1 MKLLSRKCA
10 QLTTY
15 FAGVESTYFINMRT
29 VLGETNFKI
38 GDKYNIYLRA
48 QMNDLG
54 VIPTH
59 HRADR
64 FLLSSSM
71 MRFQNYE
78 TPVGKQSSKAE
89 IVSYGSFPLFFN
101 GNVNC
106 NAIALS
112 SSVYHTFTLEGET
125 GTITM
130 RCQDQTANIISAQA
144 YPNYYFIFD
153 IYHITE

>member
-1 MKLLSRKCA
+1 MKYLSQKCA

-15 FAGVESTYFINMRT
+15 FVGGESTYLINMRT

-48 QMNDLG
+48 QMNDVG
-54 VIPTH
+54 VVPVH

-64 FLLSSSM
+64 FLLSSSL

-78 TPVGKQSSKAE
+78 TAVGKQASKAE
-89 IVSYGSFPLFFN
+89 IVSYGSFPMFFN
-101 GNVNC
+101 TNASC

-112 SSVYHTFTLEGET
+112 SSVYHTFTLEGEI
-125 GTITM
+125 GTLKM
-130 RCQDQTANIISAQA
+130 QCQAQVDNTLSTQA
-144 YPNYYFIFD
+144 YPNYFFVFD
-153 IYHITE
+153 IYKCD

>member
-1 MKLLSRKCA
+1 MKYLSQKCA

-15 FAGVESTYFINMRT
+15 FAGGESTYVINMRT

-48 QMNDLG
+48 EMNDVGAIAL
-54 VIPTH
+54 H
-59 HRADR
+59 ERANR

-89 IVSYGSFPLFFN
+89 IVSYASFPMFFN
-101 GNVNC
+101 NNVTC
-106 NAIALS
+106 NAVALS
-112 SSVYHTFTLEGET
+112 SSVYHTFILEGEI
-125 GTITM
+125 GTLKM
-130 RCQDQTANIISAQA
+130 QCQSQATNVLSGDA
-144 YPNYYFIFD
+144 YPNFYFVFD
-153 IYHITE
+153 IFKCS

>member
-1 MKLLSRKCA
+1 MKPLSQKCA

-15 FAGVESTYFINMRT
+15 FAGGESTYLVNMRT
-29 VLGETNFKI
+29 ILGETNFKI

-48 QMNDLG
+48 EMND
-54 VIPTH
+54 VAVVPIH
-59 HRADR
+59 HRAER

-89 IVSYGSFPLFFN
+89 MVSYGSFPMFFN
-101 GNVNC
+101 TNTTC

-112 SSVYHTFTLEGET
+112 SSVYHTFILEGEV

-130 RCQDQTANIISAQA
+130 QCQSQVNNTLNGAGF
-144 YPNYYFIFD
+144 PNYYFIFD
-153 IYHITE
+153 IYKCA

>member
-1 MKLLSRKCA
+1 MKLLSQKCA

-15 FAGVESTYFINMRT
+15 FVGGESTYVVNMRT

-48 QMNDLG
+48 QMND
-54 VIPTH
+54 VAVVPAH

-78 TPVGKQSSKAE
+78 TAVGKQASKAE
-89 IVSYGSFPLFFN
+89 IVSYASFPLFFDTN
-101 GNVNC
+101 ITC

-112 SSVYHTFTLEGET
+112 SSVYHTFTLEGEV
-125 GTITM
+125 GTLRM
-130 RCQDQTANIISAQA
+130 QCQDQTANVLSAQA

-153 IYHITE
+153 IYKCD

>member
-1 MKLLSRKCA
+1 MKLLSKKCA

-15 FAGVESTYFINMRT
+15 FAGAESTYFINMRT

-48 QMNDLG
+48 QMNDVLALP
-54 VIPTH
+54 IH
-59 HRADR
+59 HRASR

-89 IVSYGSFPLFFN
+89 MVSYGSFPMFFN
-101 GNVNC
+101 TTTTC

-112 SSVYHTFTLEGET
+112 SSVYQTFTLEGEV

-130 RCQDQTANIISAQA
+130 QCQDQVNNTFNTQA
-144 YPNYYFIFD
+144 FPNYYFIFD
-153 IYHITE
+153 IYKCD

>member
-1 MKLLSRKCA
+1 MKLLSQKCA

-15 FAGVESTYFINMRT
+15 FAGGTSTYLINMRT

-48 QMNDLG
+48 EMNDVG
-54 VIPTH
+54 VVPVH

-89 IVSYGSFPLFFN
+89 MVSYGSFPLFFDTN
-101 GNVNC
+101 ITC

-112 SSVYHTFTLEGET
+112 SSVYHTFTLEGEV

-130 RCQDQTANIISAQA
+130 QCQDQRDNIISANP

-153 IYHITE
+153 IYKCV

>member
-1 MKLLSRKCA
+1 MKLLSQKCA

-15 FAGVESTYFINMRT
+15 FAGGESTYLINMRT

-48 QMNDLG
+48 QMNDDTFVNG
-54 VIPTH
+54 TE
-59 HRADR
+59 RAER

-89 IVSYGSFPLFFN
+89 MVSYGSFPMFYHR
-101 GNVNC
+101 GADPS

-112 SSVYHTFTLEGET
+112 SSVYHTFTLEGEV

-130 RCQDQTANIISAQA
+130 RCQSQVNNTLNGAGF
-144 YPNYYFIFD
+144 PNYYFIFD
-153 IYHITE
+153 IYKCD

>member
-1 MKLLSRKCA
+1 MKLLSQKCA

-15 FAGVESTYFINMRT
+15 FAGAESTYVVNMRT
-29 VLGETNFKI
+29 ILGETNFKI

-48 QMNDLG
+48 QMNDVG
-54 VIPTH
+54 VVPAH

-71 MRFQNYE
+71 MRFNNYE

-89 IVSYGSFPLFFN
+89 IVSYGSFPLFFDTN
-101 GNVNC
+101 ATC

-112 SSVYHTFTLEGET
+112 NSIYHTFTLEGEV

-130 RCQDQTANIISAQA
+130 RCQDQRDNIISANV

-153 IYHITE
+153 IYHCI

>member
-1 MKLLSRKCA
+1 
-10 QLTTY
+10 
-15 FAGVESTYFINMRT
+15 
-29 VLGETNFKI
+29 
-38 GDKYNIYLRA
+38 
-48 QMNDLG
+48 MNDVG
-54 VIPTH
+54 VVAVH
-59 HRADR
+59 ERANR

-89 IVSYGSFPLFFN
+89 IVSYASFPMFFN
-101 GNVNC
+101 NNVTC

-112 SSVYHTFTLEGET
+112 SSVYHTFTLEGEV

-130 RCQDQTANIISAQA
+130 QCQSQATNVLSADV
-144 YPNYYFIFD
+144 YPNFYFVFD

>member
-1 MKLLSRKCA
+1 MKLLSQKCA

-15 FAGVESTYFINMRT
+15 FAGAESTYVVNMRT
-29 VLGETNFKI
+29 ILGETNFKI

-48 QMNDLG
+48 QMNDVG
-54 VIPTH
+54 AVPAH

-71 MRFQNYE
+71 MRFNNYE

-89 IVSYGSFPLFFN
+89 IVSYGSFPLFFDTN
-101 GNVNC
+101 FTC

-112 SSVYHTFTLEGET
+112 NSVYHTFTLEGEI

-153 IYHITE
+153 IYHCI